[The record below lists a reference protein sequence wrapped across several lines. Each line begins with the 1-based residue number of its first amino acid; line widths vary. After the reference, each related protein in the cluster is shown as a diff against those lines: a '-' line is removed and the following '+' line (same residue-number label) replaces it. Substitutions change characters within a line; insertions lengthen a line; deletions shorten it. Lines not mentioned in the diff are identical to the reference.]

1 MKQVIVQYRVKSGR
15 GDENQ
20 GLIEK
25 VFEELHSGSPDG
37 LRYVSFRSADGLSF
51 THIASI
57 ETDDGSN
64 PLGATA
70 AFKAFQAEIKD
81 RCDEPPQA
89 TEVSAIGS
97 YRFLDD

>member
-1 MKQVIVQYRVKSGR
+1 MKRVIVRYKVKPGR

-20 GLIEK
+20 TLIEN
-25 VFEELHSGSPDG
+25 VFEELRAGSPEG
-37 LRYVSFRSADGLSF
+37 LRYASFRSADGLSF

-81 RCDEPPQA
+81 RCDEPPEA
-89 TEVSAIGS
+89 TEVEVVGA
-97 YRFLDD
+97 YRVF

>member
-1 MKQVIVQYRVKSGR
+1 MKQVIVRYRVKPGR
-15 GDENQ
+15 GDENEE
-20 GLIEK
+20 LIK
-25 VFEELHSGSPDG
+25 RVFEELSGGEPAG
-37 LRYVSFRSADGLSF
+37 LRYASFRSTDGLSF

-89 TEVSAIGS
+89 TEVNAVGA
-97 YRFLDD
+97 YRFLSG